1 MRTLL
6 VFPPASDP
14 AHPPLG
20 IASLAG
26 FLRAAGEEVD
36 LLDLNVLSY
45 HHLLSAG
52 SLRRAAARIERR
64 LGELETRPALAGEEA
79 AEYRLLAENRL
90 GADYLGAQVPGALD
104 ALRDPATYRSREA
117 YARASSL
124 VRRGM
129 ELVSAAHYPVRW
141 YPRGFSM
148 SHLPTRSADVLAATE
163 DRRENLFL
171 PFFEE
176 LLDAGDGLFAGG
188 GPELVGISI
197 NYYCQ
202 VIPGLTLAA
211 LLRRRRPAAEIVV
224 GGGLVGFFEGRWSA
238 LAPFRG
244 LVDAWVPYEGELP
257 LAELVAAR
265 RRGDD
270 LAGVAGLLRFR
281 GAEPVWSPPGAPPDP
296 RALPPPGFDG
306 LPLAAYLSPEP
317 VLPLLTSRGCYWSRC
332 AFCSHYHLF
341 RGRFRPKGA
350 VQVRREM
357 DQLARRHGC
366 RTFYFTDEA
375 VPPATARRLAADLAS
390 AGRPYRWFGES
401 RFERALDDD
410 TLGAL
415 AAGGCRMLMFGLESA
430 VPRVLARMDKG
441 IDPERA
447 AAVLAACRRHGI
459 RAFVMFFV
467 GFPGETR
474 EEAEATLDFV
484 EARRED
490 VTHVAFSNFILEQH
504 SPVHRD
510 PRGFGIEEILPY
522 PGEDL
527 KIYSEYRVHEGLAAP
542 EAIALLEEARERPG
556 IRELIGLHLVS
567 RTHLA
572 FLPPRAGAAAGEA
585 AAADR
590 SLAAAAEP
598 GPGRHLYPR
607 RADDLVGRTLAFDLD
622 EVRRRLA
629 PSGGAAR
636 AEPVA
641 RRATSY
647 VFSPRRETLID
658 VGADGLRLLA
668 ACDGSHSLD
677 EILAALAESD
687 RPGAIAFYRQLEAR
701 GVLGWELRP

>member
-1 MRTLL
+1 MTTLL

-26 FLRAAGEEVD
+26 FLRARGEPVD
-36 LLDLNVLSY
+36 LLDLNVLAY
-45 HHLLSAG
+45 HHLLSAE
-52 SLRRAAARIERR
+52 SLGRAAARIDRR
-64 LGELETRPALAGEEA
+64 LAELEARDSLVGGEAG
-79 AEYRLLAENRL
+79 EYRLLAESRL
-90 GADYLGAQVPGALD
+90 SADYLAAQVPAALD
-104 ALRDPATYRSREA
+104 ALRDPATYRHRGLYGEA
-117 YARASSL
+117 AAL

-148 SHLPTRSADVLAATE
+148 SRVPTRSADVLAATE

-171 PFFEE
+171 PFFEQY
-176 LLDAGDGLFAGG
+176 LDSRAEALAAAA
-188 GPELVGISI
+188 PERVGISI

-211 LLRRRRPAAEIVV
+211 LLRRRLPAAEIVV
-224 GGGLVGFFEGRWSA
+224 GGGLVGFFEGRWAA
-238 LAPFRG
+238 LAPFADR
-244 LVDAWVPYEGELP
+244 VDAWVPYEGEIP
-257 LAELVAAR
+257 LGDLVAAR

-270 LAGVAGLLRFR
+270 PATVPGILRFS
-281 GAEPVWSPPGAPPDP
+281 GPQPVWNPPGPPPDP
-296 RALPPPGFDG
+296 RTLPPPSFDG

-317 VLPLLTSRGCYWSRC
+317 VLPLLASRGCYWSRC

-350 VQVRREM
+350 DQVRREM
-357 DQLARRHGC
+357 DHLAGRHGC
-366 RTFYFTDEA
+366 RTFFLTDEA
-375 VPPATARRLAADLAS
+375 VPPATARRLAAVLAS
-390 AGRPYRWFGES
+390 RQRPYRWFGES

-410 TLGAL
+410 VLGEL

-441 IDPERA
+441 VDPERA
-447 AAVLAACRRHGI
+447 AAVLAACARHGI

-474 EEAEATLDFV
+474 SEAQATLDFV
-484 EARRED
+484 AARGDD

-510 PRGFGIEEILPY
+510 PERYGIEEVLPY
-522 PGEDL
+522 RDEDL
-527 KIYSEYRVHEGLAAP
+527 KIYSEYRVREGLSAA
-542 EAIALLEEARERPG
+542 EAVAFLEEARERPG

-572 FLPPRAGAAAGEA
+572 FLPPREAAPAGRETATAGPRPAPAEPAAGE
-585 AAADR
+585 
-590 SLAAAAEP
+590 
-598 GPGRHLYPR
+598 HLYPR
-607 RADDLVGRTLAFDLD
+607 RADDLVARTLAFDLD
-622 EVRRRLA
+622 EVRRRGA
-629 PSGGAAR
+629 PGGGEGPEA
-636 AEPVA
+636 PVG

-647 VFSPRRETLID
+647 VFSPRRERLVD
-658 VGADGLRLLA
+658 VGEGGLRLLA

-677 EILAALAESD
+677 EILAVLAAPDRPGVVAFYRALAE
-687 RPGAIAFYRQLEAR
+687 R
-701 GVLGWELRP
+701 GVLAWEVRS